1 MRHRHFVA
9 FAAPSVFTMAA
20 LLVLPLGYTLV
31 WSFQQVSYGTEGT
44 WVGLSN
50 YVQSLSTPR
59 FLSAISF
66 TSAFT
71 GAVTVLLVVI
81 GYGLALLLFT
91 VNKHLRTVF
100 LCLIM
105 ISYVVPLVVG
115 ALAFAWLFNNTYGGP
130 LDGLLRAIG
139 LNYYWLDSVWPARAL
154 VVIETVWSQAAFPAL
169 VLLAGLNTVDSNQ
182 IEAARLDG
190 ASWFQTQMFVV
201 IPHLRKLFALIILI
215 CVMDNLRVFDQI
227 QMITPSAQNLGTES
241 LMVYVYDV
249 ALGNSQQLGL
259 ASAIS
264 VMTMVITFIVLLPLL
279 INTYRDLRSQ

>member
-1 MRHRHFVA
+1 MA
-9 FAAPSVFTMAA
+9 FATPSVFTMAV

-31 WSFQQVSYGTEGT
+31 WSFQQVSYGTEGA

-81 GYGLALLLFT
+81 GYGLALLLFA

-139 LNYYWLDSVWPARAL
+139 LNYYWLDSVWPARVL

-190 ASWFQTQMFVV
+190 ASWFQTQRFVV

>member
-1 MRHRHFVA
+1 MA

-59 FLSAISF
+59 FISAISF

-81 GYGLALLLFT
+81 GYGLALLLFA

-139 LNYYWLDSVWPARAL
+139 LNYYWLDSMWPARVL

-190 ASWFQTQMFVV
+190 ASWFQTQRFVV

>member
-9 FAAPSVFTMAA
+9 FATPSVFTMAV

-31 WSFQQVSYGTEGT
+31 WSFQQVSYGTEGA

-81 GYGLALLLFT
+81 GYGLALLLFA

-139 LNYYWLDSVWPARAL
+139 LNYYWLDSVWPARVL

-190 ASWFQTQMFVV
+190 ASWFQTQRFVV